1 MVDPIALLTLD
12 WVVSS
17 LISPII
23 KQYLAVTQPSGLS
36 HHLTQKEPIS
46 GSVVSIIGG
55 RGIASGNHGLSLLPE
70 TMCFLYWLKSKACLS
85 FFSWNPSGILANHW
99 KHCLCHLRY
108 RSQQKCKR
116 IKPSCF
122 LDPLGILEIWWFG
135 GWKCSAFQR
144 IPEDTLNTC
153 PTAM

>member
-17 LISPII
+17 LTSRII

-46 GSVVSIIGG
+46 GSVVSIIGV
-55 RGIASGNHGLSLLPE
+55 RGIASGNHVLSLLIKIEGVPIVF
-70 TMCFLYWLKSKACLS
+70 FLGT
-85 FFSWNPSGILANHW
+85 PSGILANHW
-99 KHCLCHLRY
+99 KHCLCHLGD
-108 RSQQKCKR
+108 RSQQKMYSKR

-122 LDPLGILEIWWFG
+122 LDPLGILEIWSFWGLEMFG
-135 GWKCSAFQR
+135 V
-144 IPEDTLNTC
+144 PEDTLNTC